1 MMSKTFLTSIKDT
14 LLEEQ
19 NFARTENGALGYRTT
34 GKELLDLNFAVSSLR
49 REKPREGEKRPGKA
63 GTEPEP
69 TKPPEDGQRQTL
81 EQRARAAESSR
92 PRVSSQCRRRHW
104 VWPGLV
110 S

>member
-49 REKPREGEKRPGKA
+49 WEMPQEIQNRFWKA
-63 GTEPEP
+63 YYL
-69 TKPPEDGQRQTL
+69 DSL
-81 EQRARAAESSR
+81 R
-92 PRVSSQCRRRHW
+92 PR
-104 VWPGLV
+104 
-110 S
+110 